1 MAKENQDIEE
11 MKGSLTK
18 NKKKRME
25 DILSEMQVKIG
36 EIEDL
41 RKDLQKEK
49 NSSVSPSKSKSML
62 EEIKVPS
69 IEMIREDKKK
79 HRWF

>member
-1 MAKENQDIEE
+1 MAKENEDIEE
-11 MKGSLTK
+11 MKSSLTQ

-25 DILSEMQVKIG
+25 DILSDMHVKLG

-49 NSSVSPSKSKSML
+49 YSSVSPSKSKSLL

-69 IEMIREDKKK
+69 LEMIREDRKKK
-79 HRWF
+79 R

>member
-25 DILSEMQVKIG
+25 DILSDMQVKLG
-36 EIEDL
+36 EIETL
-41 RKDLQKEK
+41 RKDLQKEQY
-49 NSSVSPSKSKSML
+49 SSVSPSKSKALL
-62 EEIKVPS
+62 EEIIVPS
-69 IEMIREDKKK
+69 IEMIKEDQKKK
-79 HRWF
+79 R